1 MKRVVKCPRCNQEVE
16 VDISREI
23 VEQASSSPAGVT
35 AVVVPHGDH
44 QIIVYV
50 DKNGGIRG
58 VEAAVR
64 PTVSLIN
71 TLREVPVPAELT
83 PDVSALTKEELRV
96 LVMCDGKRSLREIA
110 ELLGMPFSRVRLIAE
125 RLRALGYLKEIELR
139 M

>member
-64 PTVSLIN
+64 PAVSLIN

-110 ELLGMPFSRVRLIAE
+110 ELLGMPFPQVRLIAE

>member
-50 DKNGGIRG
+50 DKNGSVRG

-64 PTVSLIN
+64 PAVSLIN
-71 TLREVPVPAELT
+71 TLREVPVPAEST

-110 ELLGMPFSRVRLIAE
+110 ELLGMPFPRVRLIAE